1 VDQQSCGGRR
11 STLTYGRRVS
21 VEIRTIT
28 PDEASAY
35 RRAVRSGFL
44 EAATVDD
51 DDFAREMGEPFDRRY
66 VAVDGGEMVA
76 TYGSFATELTVP
88 GGVTVPAGAI
98 TAVTCRATHRRQGI
112 LTRIIATD
120 MADSRDRGE
129 VADVLI
135 AAEYPIYG
143 RFGFG
148 PAVRGTEWEL
158 DASRSRFVDEGE
170 GSIQLVDAATYRKEA
185 PAVFDRLRVSRPG
198 MVGRDDLRWDVIADI
213 RRYPESDKPW
223 AGFRALCIDGA
234 GTVQG
239 YARYTVDGEW
249 VHMRPN
255 STLRVAELA
264 AATPAAEARLWW
276 YLRQL
281 DWVTTIKAA
290 DRPADEVLPWLLAD
304 GRHARLISSFDMI
317 WLRPLDVGRL
327 LTTRAYDT
335 AGRFVFEV
343 DDPHGLAGGRYV
355 LDAAPDGATCATT
368 TETAELT
375 VPAGTLGAAVL
386 GDARLD
392 LLHRAGWLDE
402 HVAGAAARAAALFA
416 GSVTPWCNTWF

>member
-1 VDQQSCGGRR
+1 M
-11 STLTYGRRVS
+11 S
-21 VEIRTIT
+21 VEIRTISAE
-28 PDEASAY
+28 EASAY
-35 RRAVRSGFL
+35 RRAVRSGFF
-44 EAATVDD
+44 EAHTVDD
-51 DDFAREMGEPFDRRY
+51 DDFARDMGVPFDRRY

-76 TYGSFATELTVP
+76 TYGSFPTELTLP
-88 GGVTVPAGAI
+88 GGATVPTGAI

-112 LTRIIATD
+112 LTRIIGTD
-120 MADSRDRGE
+120 MADSRERGE

-158 DASRSRFVDEGE
+158 DASRAQFTNEGE
-170 GSIQLVDAATYRKEA
+170 GTIQLVDAATFRKEA
-185 PAVFDRLRVSRPG
+185 PLVFDRLRVSRPG
-198 MVGRDDLRWDVIADI
+198 MVGRDEVRWDVMADV

-223 AGFRALCIDGA
+223 AGFRALCVDDG

-249 VHMRPN
+249 QHMRPN
-255 STLRVAELA
+255 STLHLAELA

-281 DWVTTIKAA
+281 DWVITVKAA
-290 DRPADEVLPWLLAD
+290 DRPVDEVLPWLLAD
-304 GRHARLISSFDMI
+304 GRHARQVSCFDMI
-317 WLRPLDVGRL
+317 WLRPLNVERL
-327 LTTRAYDT
+327 LGTRAYELS
-335 AGRFVFEV
+335 GRVVFEV
-343 DDPHGLAGGRYV
+343 VDPHGLAGGRYV
-355 LDAAPDGATCATT
+355 LDAGPDGATCTTT
-368 TETAELT
+368 TEAAELT
-375 VPAGTLGAAVL
+375 LPARALGAVSL

-402 HVAGAAARAAALFA
+402 HAPGAVARAAGLFA
-416 GSVTPWCNTWF
+416 GAITPWCNTWF